1 MIYIC
6 NVGGRVVRA
15 KVKGREHV
23 IKERTVCSAKGL
35 RFYPEDSAIS

>member
-15 KVKGREHV
+15 KVKGRE
-23 IKERTVCSAKGL
+23 RTRDKGTNCL
-35 RFYPEDSAIS
+35 